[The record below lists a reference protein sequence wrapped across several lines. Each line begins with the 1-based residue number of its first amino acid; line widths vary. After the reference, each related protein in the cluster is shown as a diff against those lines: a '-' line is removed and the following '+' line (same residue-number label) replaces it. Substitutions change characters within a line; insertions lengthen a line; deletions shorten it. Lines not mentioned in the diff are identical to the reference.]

1 MINIVTALPAEAR
14 PLRDHFKL
22 HDKLQDTAFPVY
34 RNADMALI
42 VAGPGKVAAA
52 AATAVL
58 AGVDN
63 ASAKHAWLNIGI
75 AGHAHHAIG
84 AAFIAHRITDQASA
98 TNWYPPQI
106 LELPIPTENL
116 CTVDRPEENYPQAAL
131 YDMEASGF
139 FPVACR
145 FSSSELVQ
153 CFKVVSD
160 NNTQAATA
168 VTAKLCSQLIADQL
182 ANIEQLVNTLGGLA
196 DEVSRWHAPQPELKR
211 ELEQLSE
218 RWHFTVTQRHQLQQL
233 GRRWQVLAPGKSLW
247 LERLQDK
254 HKASEVLQC
263 IQQQLDAM
271 AAGTIGTV
279 GA

>member
-14 PLRDHFKL
+14 PLRNHFKL
-22 HDKLQDTAFPVY
+22 HDKLQNTAFPVY
-34 RNADMALI
+34 RNADMALV

-58 AGVDN
+58 ASADN
-63 ASAKHAWLNIGI
+63 TSTKHAWLNIGI

-84 AAFIAHRITDQASA
+84 AAFMAHRITDQASA
-98 TNWYPPQI
+98 TNWYPPQV

-168 VTAKLCSQLIADQL
+168 VTAKLCSQLIDDRLAD
-182 ANIEQLVNTLGGLA
+182 IEQLVNALCGLA
-196 DEVSRWHAPQPELKR
+196 DEYNRWHAPQPELKK

-218 RWHFTVTQRHQLQQL
+218 RWHFTVSQRHQLQQL

-247 LERLQDK
+247 LEQLQKK

-263 IQQQLDAM
+263 IQQQLDTITT
-271 AAGTIGTV
+271 AGTA

>member
-14 PLRDHFKL
+14 PLRNHFKL
-22 HDKLQDTAFPVY
+22 HDKLQNTAFPVY
-34 RNADMALI
+34 RNTDMALV

-58 AGVDN
+58 ASADN
-63 ASAKHAWLNIGI
+63 TSTKHVWLNIGI

-84 AAFIAHRITDQASA
+84 AAFMAHRITDQAST
-98 TNWYPPQI
+98 TNWYPPQV
-106 LELPIPTENL
+106 LELPVPTENL

-168 VTAKLCSQLIADQL
+168 VTAKLCSQLIDDRL
-182 ANIEQLVNTLGGLA
+182 ANIEQLVNALCGLA
-196 DEVSRWHAPQPELKR
+196 DEYNHWHAPQPELKK

-218 RWHFTVTQRHQLQQL
+218 RWHFTVSQRHQLQQL

-247 LERLQDK
+247 QERLRGK
-254 HKASEVLQC
+254 NKASEVLQC
-263 IQQQLDAM
+263 IQQQLDTITT
-271 AAGTIGTV
+271 AGTA